1 MNVPQQIFMAAIVYV
16 AAIIITGA
24 VRGMMNGLGPRF
36 CSAMWFIKGVMLPVT
51 AASMIIIGVLFWH
64 ELGRLS

>member
-1 MNVPQQIFMAAIVYV
+1 MNGPQQIFTAAIVYV

-24 VRGMMNGLGPRF
+24 VRGMINGLGPRF

-51 AASMIIIGVLFWH
+51 AASMLIVGVLIWH
-64 ELGRLS
+64 DLGHLS